1 MTVFYDDFY
10 SNSLTISNASRFRG
24 IFLGNF
30 FGNFFWKF
38 FSLKTYEP
46 TVPAYVNQ
54 KKCKKGH
61 QFNVNNY
68 CRGLTKGFYHCAAC
82 LRDSAAFC
90 FGIPEKPCLR
100 ANRAFRITVKNVS
113 TQYQM

>member
-10 SNSLTISNASRFRG
+10 SNSLTISNAPRFRG
-24 IFLGNF
+24 VFLGNF

-38 FSLKTYEP
+38 FSLKTHEP
-46 TVPAYVNQ
+46 TVPAYVKQ

-68 CRGLTKGFYHCAAC
+68 CRGLTKGFYHCGRVQTNKHKYY
-82 LRDSAAFC
+82 L
-90 FGIPEKPCLR
+90 KPLWR
-100 ANRAFRITVKNVS
+100 RQSIFDFKTGVVE
-113 TQYQM
+113 

>member
-10 SNSLTISNASRFRG
+10 SNSLTISNAPRFRG

-38 FSLKTYEP
+38 FSLKTHEP

-68 CRGLTKGFYHCAAC
+68 CRGLIKGFYHCALYVAITRLC
-82 LRDSAAFC
+82 LFLQHH
-90 FGIPEKPCLR
+90 GGLTPP
-100 ANRAFRITVKNVS
+100 
-113 TQYQM
+113 